1 MQKEKKDKHFV
12 KKPSFKGGT
21 KALRQFVKQELK
33 YPQQAVE
40 AKVEGTVS
48 LSYTINYKGKVV
60 AAKVISGLG
69 YGCDEEA
76 ERIVRLLQFEVPK
89 TRKLR
94 VQFHKTIQI
103 HFRLPK
109 KRSSPAPAVQ
119 YTITPAAAAPKKSP
133 ENKDGYSY
141 TIQWGDS

>member
-12 KKPSFKGGT
+12 KKPTYKGGT
-21 KALRQFVKQELK
+21 KALKQFVKQELK
-33 YPQQAVE
+33 YPAKALA

-48 LSYTINYKGKVV
+48 LSYTIDYKGKVV
-60 AAKVISGLG
+60 AVKVVSGLG
-69 YGCDEEA
+69 YGCNEEA
-76 ERIVRLLQFEVPK
+76 ERIVRMLKFEVPK

-109 KRSSPAPAVQ
+109 KKPSPSATIQ
-119 YTITPAAAAPKKSP
+119 YTVTSSSTTPEEQPKD
-133 ENKDGYSY
+133 NGGYSY